1 MISPTR
7 YNILDPNVTKGV
19 DDEKKAS
26 SNLLDSSKLD
36 TELFR
41 LGHTKVLFFSKR
53 ETIFWLFW
61 NVYIYTRYLDE
72 REKSARQV
80 SEIAVT

>member
-7 YNILDPNVTKGV
+7 YNILDPNCTKGV
-19 DDEKKAS
+19 EDDKKAS
-26 SNLLDSSKLD
+26 SNLLDASKLD

-41 LGHTKVLFFSKR
+41 LGHTKVLFFFHERKKFGFFS
-53 ETIFWLFW
+53 
-61 NVYIYTRYLDE
+61 TRYLDE
-72 REKSARQV
+72 RKKSARQV